1 MNSSPPPANSANG
14 DTTNNGENGQDLN
27 LNFLDKIRL
36 SAKRDAKEDE
46 GEELPTELNTI
57 NSAGGFLVVSPDK
70 LSVKYTNTNLHGHDV
85 GVVQA
90 NKPAPIKCLT
100 YYFEIFVK
108 DSGIKGQ
115 IAIGFT
121 KESFKM
127 RRQPGWEVNSCGY
140 HGDDGYL
147 YRGQGKGEPFG
158 PKFTKD
164 DAVGGGIN
172 YASQEFFFTKN
183 GTIVGKIPK
192 DIRGHLFPTVAVHSQ
207 NEEVLVNF
215 GKKKFAFDIKV
226 CLMSVLG
233 TGVTESIAVGYEAS
247 ERNKQQL
254 AIEKISIPPNIG
266 YGLVKTYLLHYGY
279 EETLDAFNLATK
291 NTVPPIHIDQENA
304 IDEDDS
310 SYALKQRKNLR
321 QLVRNGEIDTALAE
335 LQKLYP
341 QIVQDDKSVVCFLL
355 HCQKF
360 IELVR
365 VGKLEEGV
373 NYGRLELA
381 KFVGLTGFQDIVE
394 DCFALLAYEKP
405 EESSVWYFLE
415 DSQRELV
422 ADAVNAAILST
433 NPNKKDVQRSCH
445 LQSHLEKLLR
455 QLTVCCLER
464 RSLNGDQGE
473 TFRLRHVL
481 NNNR

>member
-140 HGDDGYL
+140 HGDDGFL

-215 GKKKFAFDIKV
+215 GKKKFAFDIK
-226 CLMSVLG
+226 
-233 TGVTESIAVGYEAS
+233 GYEAS

-335 LQKLYP
+335 LQKVYP

>member
-1 MNSSPPPANSANG
+1 
-14 DTTNNGENGQDLN
+14 
-27 LNFLDKIRL
+27 
-36 SAKRDAKEDE
+36 
-46 GEELPTELNTI
+46 
-57 NSAGGFLVVSPDK
+57 
-70 LSVKYTNTNLHGHDV
+70 
-85 GVVQA
+85 
-90 NKPAPIKCLT
+90 
-100 YYFEIFVK
+100 
-108 DSGIKGQ
+108 
-115 IAIGFT
+115 
-121 KESFKM
+121 
-127 RRQPGWEVNSCGY
+127 VNSCGY

-215 GKKKFAFDIKV
+215 GKKKFAFDIK
-226 CLMSVLG
+226 
-233 TGVTESIAVGYEAS
+233 GYEAS

>member
-164 DAVGGGIN
+164 DTVGGGIN

-215 GKKKFAFDIKV
+215 GKKKFAFDIK
-226 CLMSVLG
+226 
-233 TGVTESIAVGYEAS
+233 GYEAS

-355 HCQKF
+355 HCQRF
-360 IELVR
+360 IELIR

-481 NNNR
+481 NNNNR

>member
-215 GKKKFAFDIKV
+215 GKKKFAFDIK
-226 CLMSVLG
+226 
-233 TGVTESIAVGYEAS
+233 GYEAS

-360 IELVR
+360 IELV
-365 VGKLEEGV
+365 GKLEEGV

>member
-215 GKKKFAFDIKV
+215 GKKKFAFDIK
-226 CLMSVLG
+226 
-233 TGVTESIAVGYEAS
+233 GYEAS

>member
-1 MNSSPPPANSANG
+1 MSSLPSPTNSANG
-14 DTTNNGENGQDLN
+14 GDTTNVGNGQDLN
-27 LNFLDKIRL
+27 LLHFLDKVRL
-36 SAKRDAKEDE
+36 AATRDAKEDE
-46 GEELPTELNTI
+46 GEDSPTELNTI

-70 LSVKYTNTNLHGHDV
+70 LSVKYTNMNLHGHDV

-90 NKPAPIKCLT
+90 NRPAPVKCLT

-108 DSGIKGQ
+108 DSGVKGQ
-115 IAIGFT
+115 VAIGFT

-140 HGDDGYL
+140 HGDDGFL

-158 PKFTKD
+158 PKYTKD
-164 DAVGGGIN
+164 DTVGGGIN
-172 YASQEFFFTKN
+172 YATQEFFFTKN
-183 GTIVGKIPK
+183 GAIVGKIPK
-192 DIRGHLFPTVAVHSQ
+192 DIKGHLFPTVAVHSQ

-215 GKKKFAFDIKV
+215 GKKKFAFDIK
-226 CLMSVLG
+226 
-233 TGVTESIAVGYEAS
+233 GYEVS
-247 ERNKQQL
+247 ERNKQQM

-291 NTVPPIHIDQENA
+291 TTVPPINIDQGNA

-310 SYALKQRKNLR
+310 SYALKQRKTLR
-321 QLVRNGEIDTALAE
+321 QLVRNGEIDAAMV
-335 LQKLYP
+335 KLREWYP
-341 QIVQDDKSVVCFLL
+341 QTVQDDKSVVCFLL
-355 HCQKF
+355 HCQHF

-373 NYGRLELA
+373 KYGRLELA
-381 KFVGLTGFQDIVE
+381 KFVGLTGFQDIIE
-394 DCFALLAYEKP
+394 DCFALLVYEKP
-405 EESSVWYFLE
+405 EESPVGYFLE
-415 DSQRELV
+415 DSHKELV

-433 NPNKKDVQRSCH
+433 NPNKRDVQKSCH
-445 LQSHLEKLLR
+445 LHSHLEKLLR
-455 QLTVCCLER
+455 QLTVCCLEK

-473 TFRLRHVL
+473 TFRLHRVL
-481 NNNR
+481 NNNSTRR